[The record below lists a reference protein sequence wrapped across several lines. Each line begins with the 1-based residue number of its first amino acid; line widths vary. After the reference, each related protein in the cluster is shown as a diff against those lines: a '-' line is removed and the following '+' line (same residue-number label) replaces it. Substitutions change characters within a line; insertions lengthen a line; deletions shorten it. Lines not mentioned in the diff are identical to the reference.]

1 MINTFA
7 HPYMFFLLVPLALVL
22 LRAWFKPVP
31 ALRVPSLRPFKAAS
45 KGRLSRI
52 NLRKLVPFL
61 LYSIG
66 GVMLIVA
73 LAGPREG
80 MEEIR
85 RRADGIDIMVALDL
99 SGSMRAIDVPPGI
112 RTEREL
118 EVAMA
123 SGKVKVRLGTAK
135 EEIAKFIE
143 ARPNDRIGLIAFAPL
158 PYVVCPP
165 TLDHAWLIANLDRL
179 ESGSIGDATG
189 IAGPVASAVQRLKDS
204 DSKRSIIVLFTDGA
218 NNVNAKI
225 TPRQAAKLAN
235 TFDITLYTVGIGSR
249 NSVMK
254 LDSMFGSSFQR
265 VEGSFDEK
273 LLQEMADT
281 TGGVYY
287 KAADGE
293 SMAKAMAQI
302 DQLEKTSVEQNI
314 IVNWKEFYPLFCWLA
329 IAFLLIGFAYEHALR
344 VSVP

>member
-45 KGRLSRI
+45 KGKLSRI

-123 SGKVKVRLGTAK
+123 SGKVKDRLGTAK
-135 EEIAKFIE
+135 EEIAKFIK

-344 VSVP
+344 V

>member
-45 KGRLSRI
+45 KGKLSRI

-123 SGKVKVRLGTAK
+123 SGKVKDRLGTAK
-135 EEIAKFIE
+135 EEIAKFIK

-235 TFDITLYTVGIGSR
+235 TFDITHYTVGIGTR

>member
-123 SGKVKVRLGTAK
+123 SGKVKDRLGTAK

-165 TLDHAWLIANLDRL
+165 TLDHA
-179 ESGSIGDATG
+179 
-189 IAGPVASAVQRLKDS
+189 
-204 DSKRSIIVLFTDGA
+204 
-218 NNVNAKI
+218 
-225 TPRQAAKLAN
+225 
-235 TFDITLYTVGIGSR
+235 
-249 NSVMK
+249 
-254 LDSMFGSSFQR
+254 
-265 VEGSFDEK
+265 
-273 LLQEMADT
+273 
-281 TGGVYY
+281 
-287 KAADGE
+287 
-293 SMAKAMAQI
+293 
-302 DQLEKTSVEQNI
+302 
-314 IVNWKEFYPLFCWLA
+314 
-329 IAFLLIGFAYEHALR
+329 
-344 VSVP
+344 

>member
-45 KGRLSRI
+45 KGKLSRI

-123 SGKVKVRLGTAK
+123 SGKVKDRLGTAK
-135 EEIAKFIE
+135 EEIAKFIK

-281 TGGVYY
+281 
-287 KAADGE
+287 
-293 SMAKAMAQI
+293 SIQ
-302 DQLEKTSVEQNI
+302 
-314 IVNWKEFYPLFCWLA
+314 PR
-329 IAFLLIGFAYEHALR
+329 LLLTL
-344 VSVP
+344 

>member
-45 KGRLSRI
+45 KGKLSRI

-123 SGKVKVRLGTAK
+123 SGKVKDRLGTAK

-287 KAADGE
+287 KAARRRVDGE
-293 SMAKAMAQI
+293 GDGADRSA
-302 DQLEKTSVEQNI
+302 
-314 IVNWKEFYPLFCWLA
+314 
-329 IAFLLIGFAYEHALR
+329 
-344 VSVP
+344 